1 MYFLTR
7 MMKTVFIVIFPIVI
21 SANRLLT
28 IPMIFRYRINM
39 FDNHS
44 TVFRFIHQLTW
55 VSWSFMEVIWFEI
68 DEIVGFCQ
76 FNPPGGQLQSTFN
89 TRHYYNTTQH
99 QLIIISIVL
108 IYCCLKVVR
117 HLSLWVYDKKYN
129 FHQFWS
135 KIH

>member
-1 MYFLTR
+1 MSSFLVYFWLKF
-7 MMKTVFIVIFPIVI
+7 MKTAFLVILLIVI

-55 VSWSFMEVIWFEI
+55 VSWSFMEVIWFDI
-68 DEIVGFCQ
+68 DEIIGFCH

-89 TRHYYNTTQH
+89 TRHYYNTTQYKV
-99 QLIIISIVL
+99 IIIIIAL
-108 IYCCLKVVR
+108 INYCLNFIR
-117 HLSLWVYDKKYN
+117 HLTE
-129 FHQFWS
+129 H
-135 KIH
+135 